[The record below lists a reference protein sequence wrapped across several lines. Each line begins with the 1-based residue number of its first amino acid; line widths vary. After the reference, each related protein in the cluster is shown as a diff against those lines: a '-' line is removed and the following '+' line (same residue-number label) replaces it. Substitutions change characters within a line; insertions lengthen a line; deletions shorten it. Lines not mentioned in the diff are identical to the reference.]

1 MCAAQHSL
9 YSFSRGF
16 LWSFSHN
23 FMEDTLIRRS
33 WIATLQRTS
42 LWSSSVS
49 NSVTARETC
58 PYLSTPALS
67 RERRSVDGQ
76 QQQEGFAKLL
86 LDSRASISHNA
97 KHNYA
102 NFFFFFFPMRTRRN
116 NGFNIC
122 PYLQQVFCMQMR
134 WGFRDGEAECLL
146 HPSFVARRIMGD
158 LLWFVNMR
166 AFDSDWNETMC
177 RIRLKTMCGEWRL
190 RHVLD
195 FTRPYASARHCGPIV
210 WPGLLLWS
218 GFLSCFCSVM
228 GYNNLY
234 KSHWLSWSS
243 TVWAWHWWKAWFLQ
257 RTGEQKVLCMLR
269 ESLKVS
275 GL

>member
-1 MCAAQHSL
+1 MASSNRKDLLSC
-9 YSFSRGF
+9 
-16 LWSFSHN
+16 
-23 FMEDTLIRRS
+23 S
-33 WIATLQRTS
+33 WIA
-42 LWSSSVS
+42 
-49 NSVTARETC
+49 E
-58 PYLSTPALS
+58 PP
-67 RERRSVDGQ
+67 
-76 QQQEGFAKLL
+76 
-86 LDSRASISHNA
+86 SHIMLNTIMQT
-97 KHNYA
+97 
-102 NFFFFFFPMRTRRN
+102 FFFRFSMRTTQN

-122 PYLQQVFCMQMR
+122 PYLQQVFCMQIR
-134 WGFRDGEAECLL
+134 WDFRDGEAECLL
-146 HPSFVARRIMGD
+146 HPSFVARRIKGD

-195 FTRPYASARHCGPIV
+195 FTRPVRQRSPLWSHCLAR
-210 WPGLLLWS
+210 LLLWS

-243 TVWAWHWWKAWFLQ
+243 TVWAWHWWKAWFSRGLAS
-257 RTGEQKVLCMLR
+257 RKSRRMLR

-275 GL
+275 RL